1 MKKVLLSFL
10 LLPVVAISKPY
21 SGIDLTKHTATV
33 NTLKSELCV
42 PTKIDKDCFPV
53 LIGKET
59 PKGTFNLSI
68 YTTNRKGYG
77 GEILGFH
84 QRGKELFAV
93 HRVWLGNP
101 SEKRDARIKSNE
113 VADRLITN
121 GCINISEEGYLRTRN
136 MLVLK
141 VI

>member
-1 MKKVLLSFL
+1 MKKLLLPFL
-10 LLPVVAISKPY
+10 LLSSTVMAKPY
-21 SGIDLTKHTATV
+21 SNINMSQYTATV

-42 PTKIDKDCFPV
+42 PTKIGKDCFPV

-59 PKGTFNLSI
+59 PKGTFNLNI
-68 YTTNRKGYG
+68 YITNRKGYG
-77 GEILGFH
+77 GEVLGFH

-101 SEKRDARIKSNE
+101 SEKRDARIKSDE